1 MRFVCLAV
9 LMAAVVAAVVA
20 GCTGSILQ
28 GTIEGTV
35 TDDGGN
41 PVDAAVV
48 IVLRG
53 GAEIA
58 RAITHNG
65 GHYRVTSLDPGTYD
79 VYATATGFTDSAVA
93 RVVVL
98 QGNPA
103 TRNLI
108 LGT

>member
-9 LMAAVVAAVVA
+9 LAAAVAAALAA
-20 GCTGSILQ
+20 GCASSVLQ

-35 TDDGGN
+35 TDDAGN

-48 IVLRG
+48 VVLRG
-53 GAEIA
+53 GVEIA
-58 RAITHNG
+58 RAITHDG
-65 GHYRVTSLDPGTYD
+65 GHYRVTSLEPGTYD
-79 VYATATGFTDSAVA
+79 LHAEATGYTDSAVA
-93 RVVVL
+93 RVVVV
-98 QGNPA
+98 QSSHA